1 MCLQL
6 PKKLDFDNTNIRIL
20 GFNKLGEDYLKK
32 IDGTLIMNI
41 SKNNNKLVEYDLKA
55 SKLYDILT
63 DNNTYAEEYQFPL
76 KGE

>member
-1 MCLQL
+1 MCLQM
-6 PKKLDFDNTNIRIL
+6 PKELDFDNTNIRIL

-41 SKNNNKLVEYDLKA
+41 SKNNNKLFEFDLKA

-63 DNNTYAEEYQFPL
+63 ENNTYAEEYQFPL